1 MNKKYIA
8 KYNLQ
13 EAVKRFQQI
22 NEYTFITQPLMLS
35 EEGEEDEQNANPQD
49 GGQQPQGMTQGNNDQ
64 MPSDPNGAQPPMN
77 DMGGDNGEPM
87 GNNPMGGQPDNME
100 MGAQPE
106 QPDNGMGMGSDE
118 EFDFEEETDVAEEG
132 DEVIDVD
139 DLTQSQE
146 ATEIKLDNFGEKFD
160 KMMSFLD
167 KVTQAI
173 ELSDKKIDDLRQE
186 FEKRN
191 PTEEEK
197 LNLRSQASYP
207 YSETPKG
214 YWKEKMESNPHY
226 NVIYDNEVSTA
237 DEPER
242 FEITTD
248 DVENINAKEVAD
260 SFDIDKRFKLEDF
273 FNF

>member
-1 MNKKYIA
+1 MNKKFIE

-22 NEYTFITQPLMLS
+22 NEYTFITQPPMLS
-35 EEGEEDEQNANPQD
+35 EEGEEDPQNNNPQD
-49 GGQQPQGMTQGNNDQ
+49 SGQPQDMQQGNNNAEQ
-64 MPSDPNGAQPPMN
+64 PPQNPNDGQQPPMN
-77 DMGGDNGEPM
+77 DMNGGAEAPM
-87 GNNPMGGQPDNME
+87 GNEPMNTQN
-100 MGAQPE
+100 
-106 QPDNGMGMGSDE
+106 DNGMDMSGDE

-146 ATEIKLDNFGEKFD
+146 ATEIKIDNFGEKFD

-186 FEKRN
+186 FERRN

-207 YSETPKG
+207 YSETPKS
-214 YWKEKMESNPHY
+214 YWKDKMETNPHY
-226 NVIYDNEVSTA
+226 NVIYDNEVSTVN
-237 DEPER
+237 EPEK
-242 FEITTD
+242 FEITTAD
-248 DVENINAKEVAD
+248 IENINPKEVAD
-260 SFDIDKRFKLEDF
+260 SFDIDKTFKLNDF
-273 FNF
+273 FKF

>member
-1 MNKKYIA
+1 MNKKYIE

-22 NEYTFITQPLMLS
+22 NEYTFITQPPMLS
-35 EEGEEDEQNANPQD
+35 EEGEEDDQNNPQ
-49 GGQQPQGMTQGNNDQ
+49 GGDQQPQDMAQDNNGGVQAPPSPNDDQ
-64 MPSDPNGAQPPMN
+64 QPPMDGMN
-77 DMGGDNGEPM
+77 GGEEPM
-87 GNNPMGGQPDNME
+87 SNEP
-100 MGAQPE
+100 MGAQPD
-106 QPDNGMGMGSDE
+106 DNMDMGGNE
-118 EFDFEEETDVAEEG
+118 EFDFEEEETDEFEEG
-132 DEVIDVD
+132 DEVVDVD

-207 YSETPKG
+207 YSETPKY
-214 YWKEKMESNPHY
+214 YWKEKMETNPHY

-237 DEPER
+237 KEPER
-242 FEITTD
+242 FEITTA
-248 DVENINAKEVAD
+248 DVENINPKEVAD
-260 SFDIDKRFKLEDF
+260 SFDLDRTFKLDDF